1 LLSAP
6 AKIAKMHDALDEKS
20 KKDKA
25 VLKALIRYSHLDILE
40 HADRL
45 KFGEYNP
52 CCVDNAP
59 VQKLLELF
67 YINEVDR
74 YLPDHLIHLF
84 IDRKLLVGQC
94 WSDDKYAGEKLP
106 KVEIVSNA
114 PADWC
119 FVTAGGQHRLEA
131 LKLWI
136 MKIQKLLNDKQ
147 QEEKK
152 ILNQEVDD
160 EMKDDTLV
168 YLTNVLQP
176 QIDHLKAKVMA
187 NRSWIIAL
195 YDTGVPFILFISQRP
210 FLSIRSSG
218 PHYHVGYSR
227 YYIV

>member
-6 AKIAKMHDALDEKS
+6 AKTTKTHDALDEKL

-25 VLKALIRYSHLDILE
+25 VLKALIGYSRLDILE

-52 CCVDNAP
+52 HHVDNAQ
-59 VQKLLELF
+59 VQKLLESF

-74 YLPDHLIHLF
+74 YLPDHLIDLF

-119 FVTAGGQHRLEA
+119 FVAAGGQHRLEA

-136 MKIQKLLNDKQ
+136 VKIQKLTHQ
-147 QEEKK
+147 QATGREEDP
-152 ILNQEVDD
+152 E
-160 EMKDDTLV
+160 
-168 YLTNVLQP
+168 P
-176 QIDHLKAKVMA
+176 
-187 NRSWIIAL
+187 
-195 YDTGVPFILFISQRP
+195 G
-210 FLSIRSSG
+210 
-218 PHYHVGYSR
+218 SR
-227 YYIV
+227 

>member
-1 LLSAP
+1 MLSAP
-6 AKIAKMHDALDEKS
+6 AKTTAKAHDALDEKS
-20 KKDKA
+20 KKNKA
-25 VLKALIRYSHLDILE
+25 ALKALIGYARLDILE

-52 CCVDNAP
+52 RRIDNSQ
-59 VQKLLELF
+59 VQKLLESF
-67 YINEVDR
+67 YINKVDR

-84 IDRKLLVGQC
+84 VDRKLLVGQC

-119 FVTAGGQHRLEA
+119 FIAAGGHHRLEA

-136 MKIQKLLNDKQ
+136 VKIQKLLNDKQ

-176 QIDHLKAKVMA
+176 QIEHLKAKVTA
-187 NRSWIIAL
+187 NRSWIVSL
-195 YDTGVPFILFISQRP
+195 YDKGVPFI
-210 FLSIRSSG
+210 
-218 PHYHVGYSR
+218 
-227 YYIV
+227 

>member
-6 AKIAKMHDALDEKS
+6 AKTAKQHDALDEKS

-25 VLKALIRYSHLDILE
+25 ALKALIGYARLDILE

-52 CCVDNAP
+52 RRVDNVQ
-59 VQKLLELF
+59 VQKLLESF

-84 IDRKLLVGQC
+84 IARKLLVGQC

-106 KVEIVSNA
+106 KVEIVSSA

-119 FVTAGGQHRLEA
+119 FIAAGGQHRLEA

-136 MKIQKLLNDKQ
+136 VKIQKLLNDKQ

-160 EMKDDTLV
+160 ETKDETLL

-176 QIDHLKAKVMA
+176 QIDHLKAKVTA
-187 NRSWIIAL
+187 NGNWIIAL
-195 YDTGVPFILFISQRP
+195 YDKGVLFILFIS
-210 FLSIRSSG
+210 
-218 PHYHVGYSR
+218 
-227 YYIV
+227 